1 MVIQSSTNLTRK
13 TRLPYGNDKTT
24 GVSKNHLA
32 GVIHKAA
39 NNERNGMSN
48 AGPVVIH
55 ARSTPIYRDTRNL
68 AT

>member
-13 TRLPYGNDKTT
+13 TRLSYGDDKTT

-32 GVIHKAA
+32 GVMHKAA
-39 NNERNGMSN
+39 NNERDGTSN

-55 ARSTPIYRDTRNL
+55 ARFHPIYRDAHNL